1 MFGHYG
7 DQYNSFKSEFN
18 GFAPPT
24 SLLTNALLLIIM
36 REYDLIVIGSGAGMN
51 IASDAYQQGL
61 RVAVIEHGPMG
72 GTCLNRG
79 CIPTKILT
87 YVADIITQAR
97 HLKELGVEIDIRKID
112 YPWIMKRMRDEVDG
126 DSRTQGESVDEAEG
140 IDWYKQTGA
149 FVDDY
154 TLEIEG
160 EQIKAP
166 NIIIAAGSR
175 PLVPNIKGLDRVEY
189 LTNDEALHLMKQPK
203 SMLIIGGGYIA
214 TEFGHFFS
222 AVGTEVTIIGRNKY
236 LVKNEDS
243 DISDILKRELAKR
256 MRVYTNH
263 EVVEVKEENG
273 EKIVIVEDRESGSKK
288 EFRGE
293 TILLAAGRQSNA
305 DLFKP
310 ERTGVKVDKN
320 GWIIVDEHF
329 RTSKKGIWSFGDAI
343 GRYQFRHVA
352 NDESQIVWY
361 NFVQTLNAQH
371 QGGKP
376 ELLTMDY
383 HAIPHAVFSYPPIA
397 TVGMTLKEAKGSKRR
412 LLVGSADYS
421 IAAKGFAMGNPPSLI
436 RVIVDAD
443 TQKILGASII
453 GPYAPILIQEII
465 NLMYTQDGSYRPM
478 FQAIHIHPAL
488 PEVVQRAFGRL
499 APIDGVHE
507 HHH

>member
-1 MFGHYG
+1 M
-7 DQYNSFKSEFN
+7 K
-18 GFAPPT
+18 
-24 SLLTNALLLIIM
+24 
-36 REYDLIVIGSGAGMN
+36 EYDLIVIGSGAGMN

-97 HLKELGVEIDIRKID
+97 HLEELGVEIDIKKID

-126 DSRTQGESVDEAEG
+126 DSTMQGESVDEAEG

-160 EQIKAP
+160 ERIKAP

-175 PLVPNIKGLDRVEY
+175 PLVPDIKGLDKVKY
-189 LTNDEALHLMKQPK
+189 LTNDGALHLMKQPK

-236 LVKNEDS
+236 LVKKEDS
-243 DISDILKRELAKR
+243 DISDILKQELSKR
-256 MRVYTNH
+256 MKVFTNH
-263 EVVEVKEENG
+263 EVIEVKEENG
-273 EKIVIVEDRESGSKK
+273 EKIVIAEDRESGLKQ

-310 ERTGVKVDKN
+310 EKTGVKVDKN
-320 GWIIVDEHF
+320 GWIVVDDNF

-361 NFVQTLNAQH
+361 NLVRTLNAQH
-371 QGGKP
+371 EESKP

-397 TVGMTLKEAKGSKRR
+397 TVGMTLKEAKESGFN
-412 LLVGSADYS
+412 LLVGQADYS
-421 IAAKGFAMGNPPSLI
+421 IAAKGFAMGDPASLV

-443 TQKILGASII
+443 SRKILGASIV

-465 NLMYTQDGSYRPM
+465 NLMYTPQGTYQPM

-499 APIDGVHE
+499 APIDGNHS
-507 HHH
+507 HHHHH

>member
-1 MFGHYG
+1 M
-7 DQYNSFKSEFN
+7 K
-18 GFAPPT
+18 
-24 SLLTNALLLIIM
+24 
-36 REYDLIVIGSGAGMN
+36 EYDLIVIGSGAGMN
-51 IASDAYQQGL
+51 VASNAYEQSL
-61 RVAVIEHGPMG
+61 RVAVIENGPMG

-87 YVADIITQAR
+87 YVADIITQAK
-97 HLKELGVEIDIRKID
+97 HLKELGVEVEIKKID

-126 DSRTQGESVDEAEG
+126 DSREQGESVTAAQG
-140 IDWYKQTGA
+140 IDWYKGTGE

-154 TLEIEG
+154 TMEIDG
-160 EQIKAP
+160 EKIRAP
-166 NIIIAAGSR
+166 NIIIASGSR
-175 PLVPNIKGLDRVEY
+175 PLIPDIKGLDKVDY
-189 LTNDEALHLMKQPK
+189 LTNDEALHLMEKPN
-203 SMLIIGGGYIA
+203 SMIIVGGGYIA

-222 AVGTEVTIIGRNKY
+222 AVGTDVTIVGRNEY
-236 LVKNEDS
+236 LVKNEDTDVS
-243 DISDILKRELAKR
+243 ILLKDELSKR
-256 MRVYTNH
+256 MNIYTNH
-263 EVVEVKEENG
+263 EVIEVREENN
-273 EKIVIVEDRESGSKK
+273 EKIVIAENRETGDKK

-293 TILLAAGRQSNA
+293 TLLIASGRRSNS

-310 ERTGVKVDKN
+310 EKTGVKTDKA

-343 GRYQFRHVA
+343 GKYQFRHVA

-361 NFVQTLNAQH
+361 NFVQTLNARH
-371 QGGKP
+371 HGSKP

-383 HAIPHAVFSYPPIA
+383 HAIPHAVFSYPPVA
-397 TVGMTLKEAKGSKRR
+397 TVGMTLKEAKDSKRR

-478 FQAIHIHPAL
+478 FQAMHIHPAL

>member
-1 MFGHYG
+1 M
-7 DQYNSFKSEFN
+7 K
-18 GFAPPT
+18 
-24 SLLTNALLLIIM
+24 
-36 REYDLIVIGSGAGMN
+36 EYDLIVIGSGAGMN

-61 RVAVIEHGPMG
+61 KVAVIEHGPMG

-97 HLKELGVEIDIRKID
+97 HLEQLGVEIDIRKID

-126 DSRTQGESVDEAEG
+126 DSKMQGESVDEAEG

-160 EQIKAP
+160 ERIKAS

-175 PLVPNIKGLDRVEY
+175 PLVPDIKGLDKVEY

-222 AVGTEVTIIGRNKY
+222 AVGTDVTIIGRNRY
-236 LVKNEDS
+236 LVKREDP
-243 DISDILKRELAKR
+243 DISDILKQELSKR
-256 MRVYTNH
+256 MKVYTNH
-263 EVVEVKEENG
+263 EVVEVKEQNG
-273 EKIVIVEDRESGSKK
+273 EKIVFAEDRESGSKR

-310 ERTGVKVDKN
+310 EKTGVKVDKK
-320 GWIIVDEHF
+320 GWIVVDDYF

-361 NFVQTLNAQH
+361 NLVRTLNAQH
-371 QGGKP
+371 EGNKP

-397 TVGMTLKEAKGSKRR
+397 TVGMTLKEAKESGFN
-412 LLVGSADYS
+412 LLVGQADYS
-421 IAAKGFAMGNPPSLI
+421 IAAKGFAMGDPASLV
-436 RVIVDAD
+436 RVIADAD
-443 TQKILGASII
+443 SRKILGSSII
-453 GPYAPILIQEII
+453 GPYAPILIQEVI
-465 NLMYTQDGSYRPM
+465 NLMYAPQGTYQPM

-499 APIDGVHE
+499 APIDGNHS
-507 HHH
+507 HHHHH